1 MVDAL
6 QGTGGNIPTVQH
18 IKTTDLIT
26 RASGQQAPGI
36 TRDLQRPT
44 HVQGPEKDSVDFH
57 LHLGEDLDKLQQSVS
72 LLHDKIREQMERLT
86 NFTDLKP
93 EEARQF
99 LPPTDASAQDLLNF
113 YNPQNS
119 ANRIVR
125 FTTGFFSAY
134 QNNHSDQTD
143 DENIKG
149 FVNLIQNAIDKG
161 FVEAEKILGGFEKS
175 GEIGKN
181 IEKTYELVMK
191 ESRNSVLKF
200 SSVPP
205 SGFWTPKFR
214 KSRTRLPL
222 RRFRK
227 PVCKPF
233 QKPAFWRSCSCTKVR

>member
-1 MVDAL
+1 
-6 QGTGGNIPTVQH
+6 
-18 IKTTDLIT
+18 
-26 RASGQQAPGI
+26 
-36 TRDLQRPT
+36 TRDPQRPT

-149 FVNLIQNAIDKG
+149 FVNLI
-161 FVEAEKILGGFEKS
+161 
-175 GEIGKN
+175 
-181 IEKTYELVMK
+181 
-191 ESRNSVLKF
+191 
-200 SSVPP
+200 
-205 SGFWTPKFR
+205 
-214 KSRTRLPL
+214 
-222 RRFRK
+222 
-227 PVCKPF
+227 
-233 QKPAFWRSCSCTKVR
+233 

>member
-36 TRDLQRPT
+36 TRDPQRPT

-191 ESRNSVLKF
+191 GIEEFRVEVLKR
-200 SSVPP
+200 SPVRVLDPKVQEEQNKTALEKIQETSMQTI
-205 SGFWTPKFR
+205 SETGF
-214 KSRTRLPL
+214 LEIM
-222 RRFRK
+222 
-227 PVCKPF
+227 
-233 QKPAFWRSCSCTKVR
+233 